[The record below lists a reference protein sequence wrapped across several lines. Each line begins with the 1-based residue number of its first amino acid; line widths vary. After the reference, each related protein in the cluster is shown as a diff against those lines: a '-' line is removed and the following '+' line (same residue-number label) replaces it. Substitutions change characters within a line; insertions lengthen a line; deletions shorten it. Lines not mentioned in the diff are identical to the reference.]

1 MAEDTAT
8 MDALPYIDNDLDLP
22 GMREAVAD
30 LIEEEKATLPF
41 DEEKYTGHLK
51 DVFFTAFQDQPL
63 VQAEHQRIMAQ
74 EPFPAFDAVRY
85 NMPAPSANRVKSLDA
100 WKESISN
107 ARAQLQHQMTRIE
120 NLELMTNYG
129 GQKWTR
135 YVDQLEK
142 LKAQVEV
149 EVTQAREALEQL
161 NWERQQ
167 EQTKAGQELYELELQ
182 WGELIMKNY
191 QLEVRSRTVGP
202 VCRCSVMECFE

>member
-1 MAEDTAT
+1 MLASSNPANEHPFVGNTCLWCMNVIKYCETARDGL
-8 MDALPYIDNDLDLP
+8 M
-22 GMREAVAD
+22 
-30 LIEEEKATLPF
+30 
-41 DEEKYTGHLK
+41 LK
-51 DVFFTAFQDQPL
+51 DGAT
-63 VQAEHQRIMAQ
+63 HY
-74 EPFPAFDAVRY
+74 RY